1 MYSWA
6 VPDRRYTAWVKDKK
20 TFFMFLAIC
29 NMVMYGLMIIGGTYL
44 YELARVG
51 KADGMIG
58 YLGYALVV
66 FTLCSQTPMIVM
78 LIITMITVGKRFD
91 YENVPYQAPMFR
103 PKPHQLQ
110 ASSTKS
116 ESNTRISIVY
126 L

>member
-66 FTLCSQTPMIVM
+66 FTLCS
-78 LIITMITVGKRFD
+78 
-91 YENVPYQAPMFR
+91 
-103 PKPHQLQ
+103 
-110 ASSTKS
+110 
-116 ESNTRISIVY
+116 
-126 L
+126 